1 MGWKDGK
8 YYADSQYGMAGD
20 IGNWIAG
27 QYRGSTNPAN
37 RSGHMNSMVTGN
49 RNVTGVLDRE
59 GTLMNRA
66 NAMPKDVLPAPRQ
79 KPVTSLPSLDTA
91 PVTKINAPSVKVQK
105 PKVLTRAGASAVAD
119 AYNQDALRMSVDS
132 PANRGV
138 GYNTALGGY
147 NPEAMDNIY
156 SGTYDAQAGVPQY
169 NADGMNVNNV
179 YQPNAPVQAQQLP
192 DLNTLQ
198 QTQQPSSSIG
208 SWFNGSM
215 STPNG
220 MSKADFQALPIE
232 QQAKLMGGKTGW
244 ETLGS
249 TMSGIGSM
257 AGGLAGVYGAYANA
271 KYQKDQTNMQKAMI
285 RGDEANKS
293 AFAKAAG
300 GTYQSSG
307 V

>member
-1 MGWKDGK
+1 MGYVKNGK
-8 YYADSQYGMAGD
+8 YYSSSKAGANPSGM
-20 IGNWIAG
+20 I
-27 QYRGSTNPAN
+27 
-37 RSGHMNSMVTGN
+37 
-49 RNVTGVLDRE
+49 
-59 GTLMNRA
+59 
-66 NAMPKDVLPAPRQ
+66 
-79 KPVTSLPSLDTA
+79 PVGKSKSSLASV
-91 PVTKINAPSVKVQK
+91 VTKNQTVKAPAYMMSGKN
-105 PKVLTRAGASAVAD
+105 PPLPPLLTRKGASAVAD
-119 AYNQDALRMSVDS
+119 AYNQDALRMSVDA

-138 GYNTALGGY
+138 GYNTSLGGY

-156 SGTYDAQAGVPQY
+156 NGAYDAQAGIPQY
-169 NADGMNVNNV
+169 DADGMNVNNV

-249 TMSGIGSM
+249 TMSGVGTM
-257 AGGLAGVYGAYANA
+257 AGGLAGIYGAYANA
-271 KYQKDQTNMQKAMI
+271 KYQKDQTNMQKQMI